1 MISRLQHRLEA
12 EQQRSIDMSPL
23 LDVVF
28 ILLIFF
34 IVTTV
39 FVKETGVEVD
49 KPQAASAQSMEQSML
64 LIAITASGEVFYD
77 GANIG
82 VAGVRGTVEQQLQR
96 RMFTV
101 VIQPDKSVTS
111 ALLVAVIDQA
121 QLAGAESVSIAAVKY

>member
-12 EQQRSIDMSPL
+12 EQHRSIDMSPL

-49 KPQAASAQSMEQSML
+49 KPQAVSAQSMEQSML
-64 LIAITASGEVFYD
+64 LIAITTSGEVFYD
-77 GANIG
+77 GSNIG
-82 VAGVRGTVEQQLQR
+82 VAGVRATVEQQLQR
-96 RMFTV
+96 RMRAV

-111 ALLVAVIDQA
+111 ALLIDVIDQA
-121 QLAGAESVSIAAVKY
+121 KLAGAESVSIAAVKL